1 MSANLDAD
9 EIERMNNYMFTN
21 AVQPTGKDNIEKGD
35 DAQNDQN
42 LPVVNDI
49 QIQNEE
55 PINYNDNVNQFTQ

>member
-21 AVQPTGKDNIEKGD
+21 AVQPTGKENIEKGD

-49 QIQNEE
+49 
-55 PINYNDNVNQFTQ
+55 